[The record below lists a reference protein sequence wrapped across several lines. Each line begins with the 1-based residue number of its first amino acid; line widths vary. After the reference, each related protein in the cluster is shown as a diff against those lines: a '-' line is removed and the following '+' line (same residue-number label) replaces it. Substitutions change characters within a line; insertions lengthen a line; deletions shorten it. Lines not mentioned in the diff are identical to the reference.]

1 MPRISF
7 AVAVLVLGLALAAPA
22 PDDIDDDEV
31 SRLVYIL
38 RADKSLHMQ
47 TKRAQALFVQI
58 VSEHQCCWSPPLF
71 ISVCSFTTISDDPV
85 AFLPISSSTV
95 HNHSLP
101 NQHSSWSGCCGES
114 HKYQPPLWPW
124 EGPQGVPVHAGGGI
138 VAAAMLPSDRR
149 L

>member
-1 MPRISF
+1 MTRISF

-58 VSEHQCCWSPPLF
+58 VSDT
-71 ISVCSFTTISDDPV
+71 SVLLVSTIVYLS
-85 AFLPISSSTV
+85 LLLH
-95 HNHSLP
+95 HNF
-101 NQHSSWSGCCGES
+101 
-114 HKYQPPLWPW
+114 
-124 EGPQGVPVHAGGGI
+124 
-138 VAAAMLPSDRR
+138 
-149 L
+149 